1 MFIKIFLLC
10 CLVSAIGFIKLLY
23 FISYGYGNSISVVGL
38 YLLLSQKD
46 LTIEE
51 IIIGILYIIYGIRL
65 SLFLF
70 IRNRNE
76 KFIEKMKDRNE
87 LKKEPK
93 LSYKIIIWLS
103 VALLYACQTSPLA
116 FRIISNKKEKESIIL
131 LYIGIII
138 SILGLFIEIVAD
150 NQKSS
155 AKNINPKR
163 FVDIGLYKYIRC
175 PNYLGEIIFWTGN
188 LITCINVYNGFFQ
201 LFIIILGYIGIVFVM
216 FRGARRIEIHQNK
229 NYGNDKQYKEYIKK
243 TPILIP
249 FVPIYSLEKYF
260 WLRA

>member
-1 MFIKIFLLC
+1 M
-10 CLVSAIGFIKLLY
+10 
-23 FISYGYGNSISVVGL
+23 
-38 YLLLSQKD
+38 
-46 LTIEE
+46 
-51 IIIGILYIIYGIRL
+51 
-65 SLFLF
+65 
-70 IRNRNE
+70 
-76 KFIEKMKDRNE
+76 
-87 LKKEPK
+87 
-93 LSYKIIIWLS
+93 
-103 VALLYACQTSPLA
+103 A

-216 FRGARRIEIHQNK
+216 FSGARRIEIHQNK